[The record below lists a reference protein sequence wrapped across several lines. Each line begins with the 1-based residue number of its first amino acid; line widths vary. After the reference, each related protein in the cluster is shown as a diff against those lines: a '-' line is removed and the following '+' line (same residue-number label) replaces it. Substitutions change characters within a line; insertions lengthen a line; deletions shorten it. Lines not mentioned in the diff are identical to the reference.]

1 MKDSPRR
8 LILRDVATLFA
19 IPLALRPN
27 TILGALSGA
36 DEPVADNGKPIRAT
50 GSGLIRPKIAPP
62 KGSVMRRG

>member
-1 MKDSPRR
+1 MKHSPRR

-27 TILGALSGA
+27 AILGALSGV
-36 DEPVADNGKPIRAT
+36 DEPADNGKPIRAT